1 MTTQETLQAV
11 RSEKENLLKLIEKQQ
26 PIAKQQR
33 VAPQAEANEQ
43 CVQEQSVEEQ
53 PTVEEQVQVD
63 PTSTLPQMNNPKNKT
78 LPLKKKKKREVQ
90 HKCKVYME
98 DMSVS

>member
-53 PTVEEQVQVD
+53 PTVEEQVQMD
-63 PTSTLPQMNNPKNKT
+63 PTSTLPHMNNPKNKT
-78 LPLKKKKKREVQ
+78 LPLKKKKKERYNANA
-90 HKCKVYME
+90 KCTWKT
-98 DMSVS
+98 